1 MKRIQRLKELNNLA
15 GDISD
20 EFLDYLSDEFYSL
33 YEYLSNG
40 EKLIDF
46 LLPDYQNIVILEEED
61 EINNFLNHTLDI
73 EFVEELELNGATI
86 IRIGINIDED
96 IQLNYAMK
104 KL

>member
-20 EFLDYLSDEFYSL
+20 EFLDYLSNEFYSL

-46 LLPDYQNIVILEEED
+46 LLPDYQNMVILEEED
-61 EINNFLNHTLDI
+61 EINSFLNHTLDI
-73 EFVEELELNGATI
+73 EFIEELELNGATI

-96 IQLNYAMK
+96 IQLTYAMK